1 MVSIYGLVFP
11 RITCW
16 QRTFTSLPIGA
27 GTWSS
32 STMCSLLLP
41 LASSPVPCI
50 SSSWDTLLS
59 MSQISSTS
67 MALKLEKQQ
76 HYHRRG
82 RGAARRG
89 HGSRVRA

>member
-67 MALKLEKQQ
+67 MA
-76 HYHRRG
+76 HRRG